1 MEGLVE
7 EQLTGRGLQLTL
19 VGAFSLLSLLLA
31 AVGLY
36 GVLSYG
42 VAQQTSEI
50 GLRMALGASRSNVV
64 AALLRRTLILTGCG
78 IAVGVIGAALA
89 TQALSTLLYEV
100 SSTDP
105 SAFAAVAVVL
115 AVVAAAACIAPV
127 RRATRIDPLAAL
139 RVE

>member
-1 MEGLVE
+1 
-7 EQLTGRGLQLTL
+7 
-19 VGAFSLLSLLLA
+19 
-31 AVGLY
+31 
-36 GVLSYG
+36 
-42 VAQQTSEI
+42 
-50 GLRMALGASRSNVV
+50 MALGASRSNVV

-89 TQALSTLLYEV
+89 TRALSTLLYEV

-105 SAFAAVAVVL
+105 GAFAAVAVLL

-127 RRATRIDPLAAL
+127 RRATRIDPLVAL